1 MDEQKLAALRERFA
15 GDNERRIYDPGFAAV
30 ADRLFDPK
38 GTRVA
43 PYAGLPTLLDAPYR
57 AVDWSAPDLS
67 GLDVAM
73 IGVPMDLGVTNRN
86 GSRFGPRAIRVSL
99 GPRILRADTAA
110 VALMALVEAAHPS
123 VP

>member
-15 GDNERRIYDPGFAAV
+15 GENERRIYDAGFAAV

-57 AVDWSAPDLS
+57 AIDWSAPDFA
-67 GLDVAM
+67 GLDVAL
-73 IGVPMDLGVTNRN
+73 IGAPMDLGVTNRN
-86 GSRFGPRAIRVSL
+86 GSRFGPRAIRTMERV
-99 GPRILRADTAA
+99 GPYNHQL
-110 VALMALVEAAHPS
+110 
-123 VP
+123 